1 MLGHVYLC
9 LILDGASR
17 AIVHWELRGQMTERD
32 VECILQRGREKYPDA
47 RPRIISDNGPQFLA
61 KEFKEFIRQCGMSH
75 VRTSPYYPQSNGK
88 LERVN
93 RSLKE
98 EAVRPVSLGD
108 QEEARRVIGTYIDH
122 YNRVRLHSSLGYI
135 APLDF
140 MAGLAPKIW
149 QNRDSKLE
157 DARRLRAQRR
167 QAARANPAAP
177 PPSAPPPMPQPAEAT
192 EASCG

>member
-1 MLGHVYLC
+1 
-9 LILDGASR
+9 
-17 AIVHWELRGQMTERD
+17 
-32 VECILQRGREKYPDA
+32 
-47 RPRIISDNGPQFLA
+47 
-61 KEFKEFIRQCGMSH
+61 MSH

-98 EAVRPVSLGD
+98 EAIRPVSLGD
-108 QEEARRVIGTYIDH
+108 QEEARRVIGNYIDY
-122 YNRVRLHSSLGYI
+122 YNRVRLHSALGYI

-149 QNRDSKLE
+149 QDRDGKLE

-167 QAARANPAAP
+167 QAARAPSAAP
-177 PPSAPPPMPQPAEAT
+177 PPSAPPPTPHPAEAQ
-192 EASCG
+192 ESACG